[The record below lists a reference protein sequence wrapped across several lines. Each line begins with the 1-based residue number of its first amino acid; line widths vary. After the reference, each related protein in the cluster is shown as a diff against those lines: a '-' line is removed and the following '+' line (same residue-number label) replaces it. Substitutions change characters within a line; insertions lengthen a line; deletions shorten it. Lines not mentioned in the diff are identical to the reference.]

1 MVKKNIEPLSLSERR
16 SLVGSSSGELS
27 IVDKC
32 RIAGISPS
40 SYYYEPRAADAE
52 TLGIMSFIDKQYL
65 RTPFYG
71 SPRMTTELRKH
82 GCQVNPKRVAC
93 LMKIMGLQALYPK
106 PDTSA
111 ISKEHTVYPYL
122 LKGLKITHPNHVWS
136 TDLTYIGMPRGWM
149 YLMAVMDWYSRY
161 VIHWELSN
169 TMDVG
174 FCKEVLEESL
184 SRTRPEIFNTDQGSQ
199 FTSSEF
205 TSVLASHGIKI
216 SMDGKGRAIDN
227 VFIERLWRTVKY
239 EDIYLKNYETP
250 GALRSGL
257 GEYFRFYNTERMHT
271 SLNNKT
277 PYEVYHGAGS

>member
-1 MVKKNIEPLSLSERR
+1 MVKKNIEPLSLSAKR
-16 SLVGSSSGELS
+16 SLVASSSEEVS
-27 IVDKC
+27 IIDRC
-32 RIAGISPS
+32 RVVGISSS
-40 SYYYEPRAADAE
+40 SYYYEPREADAT
-52 TLGIMSFIDKQYL
+52 TLEIMSFIDKQYL

-82 GCQVNPKRVAC
+82 GYYVNPKRVAR

-106 PDTSA
+106 PNSSA
-111 ISKEHTVYPYL
+111 NSKGDTVYPYL
-122 LKGLKITHPNHVWS
+122 LRGLQITHPNQVWS

-174 FCKEVLEESL
+174 FCKEVLQESL
-184 SRTRPEIFNTDQGSQ
+184 RRTRPEIFNTDQGSQ
-199 FTSSEF
+199 FTSREF
-205 TSVLASHGIKI
+205 TSVLAENGIKI

-239 EDIYLKNYETP
+239 EDIYLKNYETV
-250 GALRSGL
+250 GALRSGVA
-257 GEYFRFYNTERMHT
+257 EYFRFYNTERMHT
-271 SLNNKT
+271 KLNNKT
-277 PYEVYHGAGS
+277 PFEVYHGAGF